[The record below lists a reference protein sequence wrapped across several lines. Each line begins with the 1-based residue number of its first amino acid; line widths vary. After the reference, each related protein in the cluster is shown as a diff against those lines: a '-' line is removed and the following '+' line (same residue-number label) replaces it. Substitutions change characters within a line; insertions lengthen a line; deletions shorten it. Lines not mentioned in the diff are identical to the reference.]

1 MSKPIERRE
10 TGEQDLF
17 RSRLDQ
23 MIDMT
28 HELVRLAQK
37 IDWRFLEERFGEVYK
52 DGGGLPPL
60 PTRLMAGLAILKHT
74 FNLSDDAVCT
84 RYLDSP
90 YWQYFC
96 GEEFFQHRLPFDRSS
111 MTRWRQRMGET
122 RIKALLQESLSVAV
136 KTGAMKPG
144 DTRQVIVDT
153 TVQPKNV
160 MFPTDA
166 KLIHRARERLVRL
179 ARKAG
184 LELRQTYVRVG
195 KFALIQHQRYA
206 HAKQFKR
213 AGKVLRKL
221 KTYLGRTVRDIERQ
235 IDGDEQL
242 RAIFL
247 WPLYQA
253 KTVMEQKQRQRGR
266 KIYSLHA
273 DEVECI
279 GKGKAHKPYE
289 FGAKVSVATT
299 LNRSKGG
306 QFALHAMALPGNPYD
321 GHTLATVIP
330 DMEQTI
336 GNELSRIL
344 ADAGYRG
351 HNAPESHKFR
361 VFTAGQ
367 KRRVTPAIKRQMRR
381 RSAVEPVIGHL
392 KNEHRMDRNYLA
404 GKQGDA
410 VNALLAAVGYNFS
423 LLLKWIRQL
432 LCLITAIIATFLPKQ
447 ALSSAS

>member
-1 MSKPIERRE
+1 MSRPDERRE

-23 MIDMT
+23 IIDMR
-28 HELVRLAQK
+28 HELVRLAQT
-37 IDWRFLEERFGEVYK
+37 IDWPFLETSFGEVYR
-52 DGGGLPPL
+52 DGAGMPPL
-60 PTRLMAGLAILKHT
+60 PTRLMAGLSILKHT
-74 FNLSDDAVCT
+74 FNLSDDAVCA

-90 YWQYFC
+90 YFQYFC
-96 GEEFFQHRLPFDRSS
+96 GEEFFRHTLPFDRSS
-111 MTRWRQRMGET
+111 LTRWRQRMGDD

-136 KTGAMKPG
+136 KTGAMKPS

-179 ARKAG
+179 AKKTG
-184 LELRQTYVRVG
+184 LELRQTYVRLG

-213 AGKVLRKL
+213 AGKALRKL
-221 KTYLGRTVRDIERQ
+221 KTYLGRTIRDIERQ
-235 IDGDEQL
+235 IAGDEQL
-242 RAIFL
+242 KAIFI

-253 KTVMEQKQRQRGR
+253 KTVLEQRQRQRGR
-266 KIYSLHA
+266 KIFSLHA

-279 GKGKAHKPYE
+279 GKGKAHRPYE
-289 FGAKVSVATT
+289 FGVKVSVATT

-321 GHTLATVIP
+321 GHTMATVIP
-330 DMEQTI
+330 DMEKTM

-351 HNAPESHKFR
+351 HNAPESHKLR
-361 VFTAGQ
+361 VFTSGQ
-367 KRRVTPAIKRQMRR
+367 KRRVTPAIKRLMRR

-404 GKQGDA
+404 GQQGDA
-410 VNALLAAVGYNFS
+410 LNAVLAAAGYNFS
-423 LLLKWIRQL
+423 LLLRWFRLL
-432 LCLITAIIATFLPKQ
+432 LCLLAAMLLASLPR
-447 ALSSAS
+447 SRNIPT